1 MKVIL
6 IKPVET
12 LGDKGDVVEVS
23 DGYARNYLVPKK
35 FAVKASAGAL
45 KQAESMRVSRIETAR
60 KSLEDAQA
68 LGDSLAGT
76 RVVVAARAG
85 DAGNLFGSIGAA
97 DIAAAIIKFTGIEI
111 DKKIIQI
118 DEPIKEIGLH
128 EVALKPHTDV
138 EVSVTLD
145 VIPA

>member
-6 IKPVET
+6 TKPVED
-12 LGDKGDVVEVS
+12 LGDKGDVVDVA

-35 FAVKASAGAL
+35 FAVKASTGAL
-45 KQAESMRVSRIETAR
+45 KQADAMRVARIEAVR
-60 KSLEDAQA
+60 KSLEEARLLA
-68 LGDSLAGT
+68 DSLAGT

-85 DAGNLFGSIGAA
+85 DAGNLFGSIGVS
-97 DIAAAIIKFTGIEI
+97 DIAEAIVKFTGIDI
-111 DKKIIQI
+111 DKKIIKI

-128 EVALKPHTDV
+128 EIALKPHSDV
-138 EVSVTLD
+138 EVAVTLD

>member
-6 IKPVET
+6 TKPVAD
-12 LGDKGDVVEVS
+12 LGSKGDVVEVS

-35 FAVKASAGAL
+35 LAVKASDGAL
-45 KQAESMRVSRIETAR
+45 RQADAMREARIESEKNA
-60 KSLEDAQA
+60 LAEAQE
-68 LGDSLAGT
+68 LGQSLAGT

-85 DAGNLFGSIGAA
+85 DAGNLFGSIGVN
-97 DIAAAIIKFTGIEI
+97 DVTEAIVKFTGIAI
-111 DKKIIQI
+111 DKSIVAI

-128 EVALKPHTDV
+128 EVMLRPHADV
-138 EVSVTLD
+138 EVAVTLD

>member
-6 IKPVET
+6 IKSVES
-12 LGDKGDVVEVS
+12 LGDKGDVVDVAN
-23 DGYARNYLVPKK
+23 GYARNYLVPRK
-35 FAVKASAGAL
+35 FAVVASRGSL
-45 KQAESMRVSRIETAR
+45 KQAEAMKQSRIENAR
-60 KSLEDAQA
+60 KALEEARILA
-68 LGDSLAGT
+68 DSLSGT

-85 DAGNLFGSIGAA
+85 DAGNLFGSIAAA
-97 DIAAAIIKFTGIEI
+97 DVAEAIMKFTGIEI
-111 DKKIIQI
+111 DKKIINL

-128 EVALKPHTDV
+128 EVAIQPHADV

>member
-6 IKPVET
+6 TKPVED
-12 LGDKGDVVEVS
+12 LGDKGDVVDVA

-35 FAVKASAGAL
+35 FAVKASTGAL
-45 KQAESMRVSRIETAR
+45 KQADAMRVARIEAVR
-60 KSLEDAQA
+60 KSLEEARLLA
-68 LGDSLAGT
+68 DSLAGT

-85 DAGNLFGSIGAA
+85 DAGNLFGSK
-97 DIAAAIIKFTGIEI
+97 AIVKFTGIDI
-111 DKKIIQI
+111 DKKIIKI

-128 EVALKPHTDV
+128 EIALKPHSDV
-138 EVSVTLD
+138 EVAVTLD

>member
-6 IKPVET
+6 TKQVED
-12 LGDKGDVVEVS
+12 LGDKGDVVDVA

-45 KQAESMRVSRIETAR
+45 KQADAMRVARIETAR
-60 KSLEDAQA
+60 KSLEEARLLA
-68 LGDSLAGT
+68 DSLAGT

-85 DAGNLFGSIGAA
+85 DAGNLFGSIGVS
-97 DIAAAIIKFTGIEI
+97 DIAEAIVKFTGIDI
-111 DKKIIQI
+111 DKKIIKI
-118 DEPIKEIGLH
+118 DEPIREIGLH
-128 EVALKPHTDV
+128 EIALKPHSEV
-138 EVSVTLD
+138 EVAVTLD

>member
-6 IKPVET
+6 TKPVED
-12 LGDKGDVVEVS
+12 LGDKGDVVDVA

-45 KQAESMRVSRIETAR
+45 KQAESMRVAR
-60 KSLEDAQA
+60 EEAIRRSLEEAQILA
-68 LGDSLAGT
+68 DSLAGT

-85 DAGNLFGSIGAA
+85 DEGKLFGSIGAT
-97 DIAAAIIKFTGIEI
+97 DIAEAIVKFTGVDI

-118 DEPIKEIGLH
+118 EEPIKDIGLH
-128 EVALKPHTDV
+128 EIVLKPHSDI
-138 EVSVTLD
+138 EVAVTLD